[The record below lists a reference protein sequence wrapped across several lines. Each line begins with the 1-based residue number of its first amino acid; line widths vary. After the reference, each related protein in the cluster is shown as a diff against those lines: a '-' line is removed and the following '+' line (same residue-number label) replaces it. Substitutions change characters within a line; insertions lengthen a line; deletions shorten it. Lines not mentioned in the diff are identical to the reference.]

1 MSEVQPAEAKAT
13 IRMIG
18 QEMEN
23 FEVPID
29 ILVRVLAGLQQIVYL
44 LATVQEKRSVGQR
57 FRVPMEMQ
65 QLYSLRAS
73 IPQPGSYAIPVVLK
87 PELDSQKSLLDNYT
101 EIMINLEGFFLSL
114 NSFNFNQANSFMKL
128 TNKC

>member
-1 MSEVQPAEAKAT
+1 MSESQPAEAKAT

-29 ILVRVLAGLQQIVYL
+29 ILVRVLAGLQQIFYL
-44 LATVQEKRSVGQR
+44 LATVQEKRTVGQR

-73 IPQPGSYAIPVVLK
+73 VPQAGSYTIPVVLK
-87 PELDSQKSLLDNYT
+87 SQLDSQLSLSSNYT
-101 EIMINLEGFFLSL
+101 QIIANLEGFFSCLNTYDLYPL
-114 NSFNFNQANSFMKL
+114 NSSG
-128 TNKC
+128 